1 MAIKNNRKCICCGE
15 EYYYC
20 SGSCSDSAGK
30 PSWYAIFHD
39 QNCHDIYDAVA
50 NILPTQGKD
59 AAKEALDKCD
69 LSNKENFN
77 HNIKRLINEVYDI
90 VEEEKI
96 EETAEESL
104 EVKTVEEN
112 KEDNKVENDKT
123 NNKVNNKIVVE
134 PVKISPT
141 VVENKDIVSET
152 VVKPVNVE
160 VTSEP
165 VKENET
171 NSDAE
176 ESVKKSFSKNNKR
189 K

>member
-1 MAIKNNRKCICCGE
+1 MARKNNRKCICCGK
-15 EYYYC
+15 EYFYC
-20 SGSCSDSAGK
+20 SGSCQDNTRK
-30 PSWYAIFHD
+30 ESWYAIFHN

-90 VEEEKI
+90 VEEE
-96 EETAEESL
+96 
-104 EVKTVEEN
+104 N

-134 PVKISPT
+134 PVKVSSM

-152 VVKPVNVE
+152 VVEPVKVE
-160 VTSEP
+160 VSDH
-165 VKENET
+165 VKENEA
-171 NSDAE
+171 NSDTE
-176 ESVKKSFSKNNKR
+176 ESVKKYFSKNNKR

>member
-1 MAIKNNRKCICCGE
+1 MARKNNRKCICCSK

-69 LSNKENFN
+69 LSNKEKFN

-90 VEEEKI
+90 VEEETKD
-96 EETAEESL
+96 E
-104 EVKTVEEN
+104 K
-112 KEDNKVENDKT
+112 DNKVENNKSE
-123 NNKVNNKIVVE
+123 NKVNNKIVIE
-134 PVKISPT
+134 PVKVSPT
-141 VVENKDIVSET
+141 IVENKDIVSET
-152 VVKPVNVE
+152 VVEPVKIE
-160 VTSEP
+160 VSEP

-171 NSDAE
+171 NSDTE

>member
-1 MAIKNNRKCICCGE
+1 MARKNNRKCICCGK
-15 EYYYC
+15 EYFYC
-20 SGSCSDSAGK
+20 SGNCQDNTRK
-30 PSWYAIFHD
+30 ESWYAIFHD

-69 LSNKENFN
+69 LSNKEKFN

-90 VEEEKI
+90 VEETKDEK
-96 EETAEESL
+96 
-104 EVKTVEEN
+104 
-112 KEDNKVENDKT
+112 DNKVENNKSE
-123 NNKVNNKIVVE
+123 NKVNNKIVIE
-134 PVKISPT
+134 PVKVSPT
-141 VVENKDIVSET
+141 IVENKDIVSET
-152 VVKPVNVE
+152 VVEPVKVE
-160 VTSEP
+160 VSEP

-171 NSDAE
+171 NSDTE

>member
-30 PSWYAIFHD
+30 PSWYAIFHN

-50 NILPTQGKD
+50 NILPIQGKE

-90 VEEEKI
+90 VEEE
-96 EETAEESL
+96 
-104 EVKTVEEN
+104 N

-134 PVKISPT
+134 PVKVSST

-152 VVKPVNVE
+152 VVEPVKVE
-160 VTSEP
+160 VSEH
-165 VKENET
+165 VKENEY
-171 NSDAE
+171 NSDTE
-176 ESVKKSFSKNNKR
+176 ESVKKYFSKNNKR

>member
-1 MAIKNNRKCICCGE
+1 MARKNNRECIVCGE
-15 EYYYC
+15 KYYYC
-20 SGSCSDSAGK
+20 SGSCSDSARK

-77 HNIKRLINEVYDI
+77 HNIRRLINEVYDI
-90 VEEEKI
+90 VEEENK
-96 EETAEESL
+96 EEKAEEYS

-123 NNKVNNKIVVE
+123 NNKVNNKIVIE
-134 PVKISPT
+134 PVKVSPT
-141 VVENKDIVSET
+141 IVENKDIVSET
-152 VVKPVNVE
+152 VVEPVKVE
-160 VTSEP
+160 VSEP

-171 NSDAE
+171 NSDTE
-176 ESVKKSFSKNNKR
+176 ESVKKSFSKYNKR

>member
-1 MAIKNNRKCICCGE
+1 MARKNNRKCICCGK
-15 EYYYC
+15 EYFYC
-20 SGSCSDSAGK
+20 SGSCQDNTRK
-30 PSWYAIFHD
+30 ESWYAIFHD

-90 VEEEKI
+90 VEEETKD
-96 EETAEESL
+96 E
-104 EVKTVEEN
+104 K
-112 KEDNKVENDKT
+112 DNKVENNKSE
-123 NNKVNNKIVVE
+123 NKVNNKIVIE
-134 PVKISPT
+134 PVKVSPT
-141 VVENKDIVSET
+141 IVENKDIVSET
-152 VVKPVNVE
+152 VVEPVKVE
-160 VTSEP
+160 VSEP

-171 NSDAE
+171 NSDTE

>member
-1 MAIKNNRKCICCGE
+1 MARKNNRKCICCGK
-15 EYYYC
+15 EYFYC
-20 SGSCSDSAGK
+20 SGNCQDNTRK
-30 PSWYAIFHD
+30 ESWYAIFHN

-50 NILPTQGKD
+50 NILPIQGKE

-90 VEEEKI
+90 VEEENK
-96 EETAEESL
+96 EEKAEGSL

-112 KEDNKVENDKT
+112 KEDNKVEDDKT

-134 PVKISPT
+134 PVKVSSM

-152 VVKPVNVE
+152 VV
-160 VTSEP
+160 EP
-165 VKENET
+165 VKVEVSEHIKENEA
-171 NSDAE
+171 NSDTE
-176 ESVKKSFSKNNKR
+176 ESVKKYFSKNNKR

>member
-1 MAIKNNRKCICCGE
+1 MARKNNRKCICCSK

-20 SGSCSDSAGK
+20 SGSCSDSVGK
-30 PSWYAIFHD
+30 PSWYAIFHN

-50 NILPTQGKD
+50 NILPIQGKE

-90 VEEEKI
+90 VEEETKD
-96 EETAEESL
+96 E
-104 EVKTVEEN
+104 K
-112 KEDNKVENDKT
+112 DNKVENDKSE
-123 NNKVNNKIVVE
+123 NKVNNKIVVE
-134 PVKISPT
+134 PVKVYPT
-141 VVENKDIVSET
+141 IVENKDIVSET
-152 VVKPVNVE
+152 VVEPVKVE
-160 VTSEP
+160 ISEP
-165 VKENET
+165 VKENEI
-171 NSDAE
+171 NSDTE

>member
-30 PSWYAIFHD
+30 PSWYAIFHN

-50 NILPTQGKD
+50 NILPIQGKE

-90 VEEEKI
+90 VEEE
-96 EETAEESL
+96 
-104 EVKTVEEN
+104 N

-134 PVKISPT
+134 PVKVSST

-152 VVKPVNVE
+152 VVEPVKVE
-160 VTSEP
+160 VSEH
-165 VKENET
+165 VKENEA
-171 NSDAE
+171 NSDTE
-176 ESVKKSFSKNNKR
+176 ESVKKYFSKNNKR

>member
-1 MAIKNNRKCICCGE
+1 MARKNNRKCICCGK
-15 EYYYC
+15 EYFYC
-20 SGSCSDSAGK
+20 SGSCQDNTRK
-30 PSWYAIFHD
+30 ESWYAIFHD

-90 VEEEKI
+90 VEETKDEK
-96 EETAEESL
+96 
-104 EVKTVEEN
+104 
-112 KEDNKVENDKT
+112 DNKVENNKSE
-123 NNKVNNKIVVE
+123 NKVNNKIVIE
-134 PVKISPT
+134 PVKVSPT
-141 VVENKDIVSET
+141 IVENKDIVSET
-152 VVKPVNVE
+152 VVEPVKVE
-160 VTSEP
+160 VSEP

-171 NSDAE
+171 NSDTE